1 MQGSTRS
8 GRLALDP
15 DSFTHS
21 FVRSC
26 LSTSVLSHCPG
37 HSCAS
42 KLARHTSLPLGAS
55 AASRTCWEARMTRGT
70 WHGVSPR

>member
-8 GRLALDP
+8 GHLALDL

-26 LSTSVLSHCPG
+26 LSASVLSHRPG
-37 HSCAS
+37 HRCAS
-42 KLARHTSLPLGAS
+42 KLARHMSLPLGAS
-55 AASRTCWEARMTRGT
+55 VASQTCWEARMTRGT